1 MNRIKTAY
9 ENAAPGSG
17 ELAAYREEF
26 IKKLD
31 APQGTAR
38 SLMTVNKRRWRRA
51 VICSGQKNK
60 RPVLSKKTALIAAVV
75 IIIIASVLI
84 GPWRPGSTGSANSIS
99 EVEAISEKRSASMS
113 RSTFMKAL
121 PAGCYAKD
129 LSEEDLKAFFGGKD
143 ISELAPFAA
152 GSEKQYRAYYNS
164 DGFVFGLYFSWTFND
179 GSLSVSIEKGSK
191 VPTDP
196 MGIVKPSYKPANVN
210 GYTVYLCRWIMPDR
224 QGNEY
229 IVIPNEYDLFMCD
242 GEVLIHCFCFDSVL
256 DDMLSLCDRL
266 TKTHI
271 YLNVPG

>member
-1 MNRIKTAY
+1 MNTLSLLAITDGID
-9 ENAAPGSG
+9 ETLCEQAASTITDAQGSRK
-17 ELAAYREEF
+17 A
-26 IKKLD
+26 
-31 APQGTAR
+31 
-38 SLMTVNKRRWRRA
+38 
-51 VICSGQKNK
+51 ICSGQKNK
-60 RPVLSKKTALIAAVV
+60 RPVLSKETALIAAAAV
-75 IIIIASVLI
+75 IIIIAAVLI
-84 GPWRPGSTGSANSIS
+84 GPWRSANSIS

-129 LSEEDLKAFFGGKD
+129 LSEEDLKAFLGGKD
-143 ISELAPFAA
+143 FSELAPFAA
-152 GSEKQYRAYYNS
+152 GSDKQYRAYYNS
-164 DGFVFGLYFSWTFND
+164 DGSVFGLYFSWTFND

-229 IVIPNEYDLFMCD
+229 IVTPNEYDLFMCD

-271 YLNVPG
+271 DLDVPG

>member
-164 DGFVFGLYFSWTFND
+164 DGFVLLSTREFQGLFWLLVENNRMAYEDEDDDF
-179 GSLSVSIEKGSK
+179 
-191 VPTDP
+191 
-196 MGIVKPSYKPANVN
+196 
-210 GYTVYLCRWIMPDR
+210 
-224 QGNEY
+224 
-229 IVIPNEYDLFMCD
+229 YD
-242 GEVLIHCFCFDSVL
+242 EE
-256 DDMLSLCDRL
+256 DDEDDE
-266 TKTHI
+266 
-271 YLNVPG
+271 